1 MQPEQRDKAYLWD
14 MQEAAK
20 DILSFVDGI
29 NFSEFENDKKT
40 RYAVE
45 RQLLV
50 IGEAA
55 NHLSQTFKDNHSA
68 IPWQAIIGMRNIIAH
83 EYG

>member
-1 MQPEQRDKAYLWD
+1 MRPEQRDAAYLWD
-14 MQEAAK
+14 IHQAAQE
-20 DILSFVDGI
+20 IIHFVENLIFYD
-29 NFSEFENDKKT
+29 FENDKMV

-55 NHLSQTFKDNHSA
+55 KHIS
-68 IPWQAIIGMRNIIAH
+68 
-83 EYG
+83 E